1 MAQARLSEADMS
13 QNLTVYKKST
23 SLMEFEELE
32 DRVNSANKQKPV
44 TRSDIVVDLGDS
56 VGTELTEII

>member
-32 DRVNSANKQKPV
+32 DRVNSANQQKPV
-44 TRSDIVVDLGDS
+44 ARSDIVVDLGDS